1 MTRRTY
7 TISFVGD
14 RCAANAAL
22 SALAIYVLDGGG
34 EDLILDGVLAPAGLG
49 GTRVPSGRA
58 DEVAFW
64 VRRADGTSPDEPA
77 DR

>member
-1 MTRRTY
+1 MTRRKY
-7 TISFVGD
+7 TIAFIGD
-14 RCAANAAL
+14 RCAVDAAL

-34 EDLILDGVLAPAGLG
+34 EDLILDGVLAPEGLE

-58 DEVAFW
+58 DEVTFF
-64 VRRADGTSPDEPA
+64 VRTVEAPNEA

>member
-7 TISFVGD
+7 TIAFVGD
-14 RCAANAAL
+14 RCAADAAL
-22 SALAIYVLDGGG
+22 AALAVYMLDGGG
-34 EDLILDGVLAPAGLG
+34 EDLVLEGVLAPAGLE

-58 DEVAFW
+58 DEITFW
-64 VRRADGTSPDEPA
+64 VRESEAQSEA

>member
-1 MTRRTY
+1 MTRRKH
-7 TISFVGD
+7 TIAFVGD
-14 RCAANAAL
+14 RCSADAAL

-34 EDLILDGVLAPAGLG
+34 EDLILDGVLAPAGLE

-58 DEVAFW
+58 DEVTFW
-64 VRRADGTSPDEPA
+64 VKQTEAQREA

>member
-7 TISFVGD
+7 TVAFVGD
-14 RCAANAAL
+14 RCAADDAL
-22 SALAIYVLDGGG
+22 AALAIYVLDGGG
-34 EDLILDGVLAPAGLG
+34 EDLVLDGVLAPAGLE

-58 DEVAFW
+58 DEITFW
-64 VRRADGTSPDEPA
+64 VRQAEASSET